1 MSAKRLYRSVNDRK
15 IAGIAAGIAEYF
27 AIDVTLVRLIWV
39 LAVVFGG
46 SGVLAYIIA
55 WIVIPEQPKAEDA
68 NDTLENTSETITHQ
82 VKPSNKINYLGAFLI
97 LLGLY
102 FLIKAFLPWDFSR
115 YFWPL
120 ILVSLGVI
128 LLIPSRRS

>member
-1 MSAKRLYRSVNDRK
+1 MSSKRLYRSASDRK

-46 SGVLAYIIA
+46 SGVLAYVIA
-55 WIVIPEQPKAEDA
+55 WIVIPEQPKTE
-68 NDTLENTSETITHQ
+68 NNETTLENPSEALAQQSKSTY
-82 VKPSNKINYLGAFLI
+82 KINYLGAFLI
-97 LLGLY
+97 LLGIY
-102 FLIKAFLPWDFSR
+102 FLIKAFFPWDFSR

>member
-1 MSAKRLYRSVNDRK
+1 MSSKRLYRSVSDRK

-46 SGVLAYIIA
+46 SGVLAYVIA
-55 WIVIPEQPKAEDA
+55 WIVIPEQPKTENSDT
-68 NDTLENTSETITHQ
+68 TLENPSEALAPQ
-82 VKPSNKINYLGAFLI
+82 SKSPNKINYLGAFLI
-97 LLGLY
+97 LLGFY
-102 FLIKAFLPWDFSR
+102 FLIKAFIPWDFSR

-120 ILVSLGVI
+120 VLVCLGVI